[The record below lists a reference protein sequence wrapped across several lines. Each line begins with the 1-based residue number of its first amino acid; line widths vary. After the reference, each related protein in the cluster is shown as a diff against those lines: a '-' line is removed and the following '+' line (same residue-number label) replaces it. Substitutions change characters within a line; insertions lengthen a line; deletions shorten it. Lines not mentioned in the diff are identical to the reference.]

1 MTWKENAAISEA
13 NHSNLLMLFLARVN
27 MTNGGLPLGLHTY
40 RLPETLRDV
49 EFCITN
55 LRSLPEDFDLKWP
68 KSAIVYFEVCN
79 FTEVPPPLERL
90 VPFDLSLALN
100 PISTIPAT
108 LIQGNEGYLHIG
120 GTFISELPEAITDV
134 SSSFKVRVDN
144 TNISFFWNWVDP
156 MVVSADTEGMA
167 PIVAY
172 NSPYCLD
179 LQLIFD
185 EEQKNFSIPI
195 RENQSLLLS
204 DASVENWDTLKKGV
218 SCAQRPAVYYPI
230 EFEDAFSGIKAS

>member
-13 NHSNLLMLFLARVN
+13 NHSNILMLFLARVN
-27 MTNGGLPLGLHTY
+27 MTNVDLPSGLHTY
-40 RLPETLRDV
+40 RLPETLRDI

-108 LIQGNEGYLHIG
+108 LIQGNEGYLHVG
-120 GTFISELPEAITDV
+120 GTLISYLPEAVT
-134 SSSFKVRVDN
+134 
-144 TNISFFWNWVDP
+144 NWVDP
-156 MVVSADTEGMA
+156 MVVSADTDGMA

-179 LQLIFD
+179 LQRIFD

-204 DASVENWDTLKKGV
+204 DAYVENWDNLKKGV
-218 SCAQRPAVYYPI
+218 SCDQWPAVYYPI
-230 EFEDAFSGIKAS
+230 EFKDAFSGIKAS